1 MQSHNKH
8 EYLRDL
14 VALSANGG
22 WRALKYSNFSE
33 PEFVRRS
40 VEGVRDRA
48 AGMVVG
54 EKLFSQIQYT

>member
-1 MQSHNKH
+1 
-8 EYLRDL
+8 LRDL